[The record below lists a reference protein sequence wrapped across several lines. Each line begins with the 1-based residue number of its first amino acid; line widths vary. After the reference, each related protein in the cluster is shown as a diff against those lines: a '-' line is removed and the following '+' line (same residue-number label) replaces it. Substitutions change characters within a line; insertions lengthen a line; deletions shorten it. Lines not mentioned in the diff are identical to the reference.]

1 MSASYWRATL
11 RTEFQSS
18 PRCRYG
24 AGTGAKPVTR
34 DRERGMM
41 SLSGR
46 GTEIGALGTEIGAF
60 QIRSGRGTA
69 VSIARVAAQV
79 KSHCRVTASVPGLG
93 KFAAIFRHI
102 RQPAS
107 RGGQLWRRRCGGFLR
122 GTRPSA
128 HVTPRRRR
136 NPGDDE
142 RRRYGFFAV
151 PAEAPCICCL
161 YADTS
166 PPLDFLAGHFL
177 GFFGSRFDRFCPL
190 AM

>member
-34 DRERGMM
+34 DRESGMM

-46 GTEIGALGTEIGAF
+46 GTEIGAF
-60 QIRSGRGTA
+60 QIRSGRGTV

-79 KSHCRVTASVPGLG
+79 KSHCRVTSSVPGLR

-122 GTRPSA
+122 GTPPSA
-128 HVTPRRRR
+128 HVTPRRLR
-136 NPGDDE
+136 NPGGDAP
-142 RRRYGFFAV
+142 RRSRCFPV
-151 PAEAPCICCL
+151 PAEAPRILCL
-161 YADTS
+161 FADTS
-166 PPLDFLAGHFL
+166 AAVVFSASHLL
-177 GFFGSRFDRFCPL
+177 GLFV
-190 AM
+190 

>member
-79 KSHCRVTASVPGLG
+79 KSHCRVTSSVPGLR

-107 RGGQLWRRRCGGFLR
+107 RGGPLWRRRCGGFLR
-122 GTRPSA
+122 GTLPSA
-128 HVTPRRRR
+128 DVTPRPRPK
-136 NPGDDE
+136 PGDVE
-142 RRRYGFFAV
+142 RTGYRLFPVARAT
-151 PAEAPCICCL
+151 PSTLC
-161 YADTS
+161 
-166 PPLDFLAGHFL
+166 FLA
-177 GFFGSRFDRFCPL
+177 D
-190 AM
+190 

>member
-79 KSHCRVTASVPGLG
+79 KSHCRVTSSVPGLR

-107 RGGQLWRRRCGGFLR
+107 RGGQLWRRGRGGVFRDTL
-122 GTRPSA
+122 TSA
-128 HVTPRRRR
+128 DLTPRRRP
-136 NPGDDE
+136 NPGGDE
-142 RRRYGFFAV
+142 ARPYRVFAL
-151 PAEAPCICCL
+151 PADAPRHCFL
-161 YADTS
+161 YPHAS
-166 PPLDFLAGHFL
+166 
-177 GFFGSRFDRFCPL
+177 
-190 AM
+190 